1 MGTKKLRDD
10 LNTQITI
17 PLNWVFSYSQ
27 KDKKEY
33 MIGKIEPYEL
43 PEEIL
48 QRENIDSEGNLVM
61 IMIRLKDE

>member
-1 MGTKKLRDD
+1 MGTKKLLDD
-10 LNTQITI
+10 LNTQINI
-17 PLNWVFSYSQ
+17 PLKWVFSYSQ
-27 KDKKEY
+27 RANRDY

>member
-1 MGTKKLRDD
+1 MEMVLI
-10 LNTQITI
+10 N
-17 PLNWVFSYSQ
+17 
-27 KDKKEY
+27 KDNKDY